1 MRRRS
6 FLASGA
12 ATLAM
17 PRIALAQGSRVL
29 KFIPYL
35 IFDTLYGWTSKF
47 EATPQMV
54 EGYTVDAD
62 GLTWTLKL
70 RDGLHFHDGEKVLAR
85 DCVASLRRWGKRDN
99 CGRMLMAATAE
110 LSAPDDR
117 SIVFRLRTPFP
128 QLPEALGQATNNSA
142 AIMPERLA
150 MTDPFKQVTE
160 LVGSGP
166 FRFKADERISGAKYI

>member
-70 RDGLHFHDGEKVLAR
+70 RDGLQFHDGEKVLAR

-99 CGRMLMAATAE
+99 
-110 LSAPDDR
+110 
-117 SIVFRLRTPFP
+117 
-128 QLPEALGQATNNSA
+128 
-142 AIMPERLA
+142 
-150 MTDPFKQVTE
+150 
-160 LVGSGP
+160 
-166 FRFKADERISGAKYI
+166 